1 MIKSIEFDSRKV
13 VEGSLFVAIK
23 GLNSDGHKF
32 IDNAIKNG
40 ASAVIYND
48 YFLKEEKISFIKTKN
63 TRKSLAIVASNFYDN
78 PSKKIKLVGITGT
91 NGKTTVATTLFNLFN
106 EAGLKSGL
114 ISTIN
119 IQYAG
124 VEIKNH
130 HTTPDPKKINEI
142 LNKMSQKEIEFCFME
157 VSSHGIDQD
166 RINGLKFYCGVFT
179 NITGIT

>member
-1 MIKSIEFDSRKV
+1 MKILKDIIYGVDLDSIKGDTGVMIKSIEFDSRKV

-23 GLNSDGHKF
+23 GLNSDGHNF

-48 YFLKEEKISFIKTKN
+48 YFLNEEKITFIKTTN

-78 PSKKIKLVGITGT
+78 PSKKIKLVFLNGITGT
-91 NGKTTVATTLFNLFN
+91 NVGTKTTVATTLFNLFN

-130 HTTPDPKKINEI
+130 HTTPDPKK
-142 LNKMSQKEIEFCFME
+142 
-157 VSSHGIDQD
+157 
-166 RINGLKFYCGVFT
+166 
-179 NITGIT
+179 